1 MENFFNYITTPLDLN
16 DVDIWFRS
24 NNIVFEKLDLFF
36 DFSYSLTVIIY
47 DTYLGGVGEERESK
61 ILMTTEDNEN
71 HFNWCW
77 KETIKNFERE
87 SILINERGEHY
98 DYFKD
103 FFMELFYNH
112 SEDKIK
118 KSLSEFFVEM
128 FDRKKPFTKS
138 DLDVILTIYKS
149 IDNNM
154 TSIY

>member
-1 MENFFNYITTPLDLN
+1 MENFFNYIAKPMLPE
-16 DVDIWFRS
+16 DVDIWFKV
-24 NNIVFEKLDLFF
+24 NNIIPEKMDLFY
-36 DFSYSLTVIIY
+36 DFTFSLTTIVY
-47 DTYLGGVGEERESK
+47 DTYLGGISDDNESK
-61 ILMTTEDNEN
+61 IEMSDEDNIN

-77 KETIKNFERE
+77 KENIKMFEKE
-87 SILINERGEHY
+87 NILINDRGEHY

-103 FFMELFYNH
+103 FFIELFYNH

-118 KSLSEFFVEM
+118 KSLSDFFTEM

-138 DLDVILTIYKS
+138 DLDVIYTIYKS

>member
-1 MENFFNYITTPLDLN
+1 MENFFNYLTTPLDIN
-16 DVDIWFRS
+16 DVDIWFKT
-24 NNIVFEKLDLFF
+24 NNIIFEKMDLFY
-36 DFSYSLTVIIY
+36 DFTYSLTTIIY
-47 DTYLGGVGEERESK
+47 DTYLGGISDENESK
-61 ILMTTEDNEN
+61 IDMSDEDNLN

-77 KETIKNFERE
+77 NETIKMFERE
-87 SILINERGEHY
+87 NIIINDRGEHY

-103 FFMELFYNH
+103 FFDELFYRH

-118 KSLSEFFVEM
+118 KSISDFFTEM

-138 DLDVILTIYKS
+138 DLDVIYTIYKS

>member
-1 MENFFNYITTPLDLN
+1 MENFFNYLTTPLDIN
-16 DVDIWFRS
+16 DVDIWFKT
-24 NNIVFEKLDLFF
+24 NNIIFEKMDLFY
-36 DFSYSLTVIIY
+36 DFTYSLTTIIY
-47 DTYLGGVGEERESK
+47 DTYLGGIADENESK
-61 ILMTTEDNEN
+61 IDMSDEDNLN

-77 KETIKNFERE
+77 KETIKMFERE
-87 SILINERGEHY
+87 NIIINEKGEHY

-103 FFMELFYNH
+103 FFDELFYKH

-118 KSLSEFFVEM
+118 KSISDFFTEM

-138 DLDVILTIYKS
+138 DLDVIYTIYKS

>member
-1 MENFFNYITTPLDLN
+1 MENFFNYITSPLDIN
-16 DVDIWFRS
+16 DVDIWFKT
-24 NNIVFEKLDLFF
+24 NNIIFEKMDLFY
-36 DFSYSLTVIIY
+36 DFTFSLTTIVY
-47 DTYLGGVGEERESK
+47 DTYLGGISDDNESK
-61 ILMTTEDNEN
+61 IEMSDEDNIN

-77 KETIKNFERE
+77 KENIKMFEKE
-87 SILINERGEHY
+87 NILINDRGEHY

-103 FFMELFYNH
+103 FFIELFYNH

-118 KSLSEFFVEM
+118 KSLSDFFTEM

-138 DLDVILTIYKS
+138 DLDVIYTIYKS